1 MQMTLQHISP
11 FKIIII
17 VMVLIAI
24 VAVFIACVQDAYYNV
39 PPDTYFSVIVAVA

>member
-1 MQMTLQHISP
+1 MLLLIRGSSKEQVSP

-24 VAVFIACVQDAYYNV
+24 VAVFIACVQDV
-39 PPDTYFSVIVAVA
+39 L